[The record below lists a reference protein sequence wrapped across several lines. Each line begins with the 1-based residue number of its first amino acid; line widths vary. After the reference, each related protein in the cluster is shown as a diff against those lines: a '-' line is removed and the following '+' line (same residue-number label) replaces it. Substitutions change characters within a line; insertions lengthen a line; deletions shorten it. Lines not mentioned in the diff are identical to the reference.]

1 VTIDD
6 TDGNTRVVVEPP
18 KDHPKFRPT
27 YLMERVSRNLETRRE
42 PVVMRTVLDE
52 VSGNR
57 EALIVA
63 LNLLAEE
70 GHVRRFEGP
79 RRAQLHESVKP
90 FKESER

>member
-1 VTIDD
+1 
-6 TDGNTRVVVEPP
+6 
-18 KDHPKFRPT
+18 
-27 YLMERVSRNLETRRE
+27 
-42 PVVMRTVLDE
+42 MRTVLDE